1 MDGFTACQRVLPGR
15 CSIIGSGCFGREDTH
30 GTLDPAEEQASN
42 GKNDESPAE
51 FLCLSFCCT
60 TSVP

>member
-30 GTLDPAEEQASN
+30 GTLDPAKEQASN
-42 GKNDESPAE
+42 SKKDEQSGE
-51 FLCLSFCCT
+51 FLCLSLCCT
-60 TSVP
+60 TSAP